1 MAGLEFSDFRDR
13 LAWMV
18 VVGLIAWVSY
28 ISTRA
33 IDSVSRPE
41 LHQLMEQLKHD
52 MRQEREESGPYVRDK
67 QWIHTT
73 LSRVEQNYHDVG
85 IQLAESNREI
95 RALRIEIEKLMA
107 KRFWP
112 GMPDKGGDD
121 KLPTHEW

>member
-13 LAWMV
+13 MAWMV

-33 IDSVSRPE
+33 IDAVSRPE
-41 LHQLMEQLKHD
+41 LIQVMEQLKHD
-52 MRQEREESGPYVRDK
+52 LRQEREESGPYVRDK

-85 IQLAESNREI
+85 VQLAESNREI

-112 GMPDKGGDD
+112 GTPGKANPDE
-121 KLPTHEW
+121 PSPHEW